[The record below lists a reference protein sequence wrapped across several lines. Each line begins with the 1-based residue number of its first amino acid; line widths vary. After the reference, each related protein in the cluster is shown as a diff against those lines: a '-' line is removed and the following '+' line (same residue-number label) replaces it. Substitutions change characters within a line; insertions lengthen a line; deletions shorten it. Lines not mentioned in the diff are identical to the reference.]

1 MSMAVIGGDGFVG
14 SAFLRE
20 LIRLGYD
27 PVNVNRTSF
36 DLLEKQQWDLVVDA
50 AGNSLKYLAESD
62 PDSDFDRTVAHKM
75 RVMSRFPASM
85 HIHVSSVD
93 VYSELSNPQATSE
106 SGSLGC
112 GSSHYGFHKWIS
124 EELASHHLDSW
135 LIVRLAG
142 MVGPGLRKNPVH
154 DILHERPIRIHPD
167 SQYQFMATDDVA
179 RISIGLWKSGRNRD
193 VINICGKGTISP
205 AEIARMANKKIHLSE
220 EATLS
225 RPRIVDINIQ
235 KLSAIMPVPETS
247 ITVQGFLN
255 KQHP

>member
-1 MSMAVIGGDGFVG
+1 MAVIGGDGFVG

-20 LIRLGYD
+20 LSRLGYE
-27 PVNVNRTSF
+27 PVNVNRTSS
-36 DLLEKQQWDLVVDA
+36 DLLGKQHWDLVIDA

-93 VYSELSNPQATSE
+93 VYSELSNPQVTSE
-106 SGSLGC
+106 NGPVGR

-142 MVGPGLRKNPVH
+142 MVGPGLKKNPVH

-179 RISIGLWKSGRNRD
+179 RIALDLWESGRNRD
-193 VINICGKGTISP
+193 VINICGKGAISP
-205 AEIARMANKKIHLSE
+205 AEIAHMAKRKLHLSE

-225 RPRIVDINIQ
+225 KPRIVDINIQ
-235 KLSAIMPVPETS
+235 KLCAIMPVPETS
-247 ITVQGFLN
+247 VTLQEFLN
-255 KQHP
+255 KQLS